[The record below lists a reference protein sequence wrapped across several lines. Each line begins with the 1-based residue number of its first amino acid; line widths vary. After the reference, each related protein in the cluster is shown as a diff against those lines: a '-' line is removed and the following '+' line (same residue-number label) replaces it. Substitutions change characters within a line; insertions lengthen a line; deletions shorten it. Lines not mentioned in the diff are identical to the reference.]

1 MKAVANH
8 LKGTFLAGIFI
19 IIPFGITIFILKFL
33 FNFADGI
40 LGSHL
45 DSLMVLYGRKEGH
58 IPGIGMFTGAVVV
71 YLTGL
76 IATNVLGK
84 RFLQM
89 GDDLLTRIP
98 LVRSIYTSSKQL
110 TKVFREGGSSYR
122 RAVFVDWP
130 RPGVRAMGFVTAEVE
145 REGVQYVVVYIPTM
159 PNPTSGFA
167 LWFRECEV
175 FESGMTVEDAV
186 KFVVSGGV
194 VIPARVC
201 KDGVE
206 QVDNTTDIEGLRNR
220 ISRSG

>member
-1 MKAVANH
+1 MKMVFKH

-19 IIPFGITIFILKFL
+19 VIPFGITIFILKFL

-45 DSLMVLYGRKEGH
+45 DSLMVLCGWNGGH
-58 IPGIGMFTGAVVV
+58 IPGIGMITGAVVI

-76 IATNVLGK
+76 VATNVLGK
-84 RFLQM
+84 RLLKL

-98 LVRSIYTSSKQL
+98 LVKSIYTSSKQL
-110 TKVFREGGSSYR
+110 TKVFSEGGSSYR
-122 RAVFVDWP
+122 RAVFVEWP
-130 RPGVRAMGFVTAEVE
+130 RPGIRAVGFVTAEAVKDGE
-145 REGVQYVVVYIPTM
+145 RFVVVYIPTM

-175 FESGMTVEDAV
+175 YESGMTVEDAV

-194 VIPARVC
+194 VLPA
-201 KDGVE
+201 
-206 QVDNTTDIEGLRNR
+206 
-220 ISRSG
+220 

>member
-1 MKAVANH
+1 MKFVVKH

-19 IIPFGITIFILKFL
+19 VIPFGITIFILKFL

-45 DSLMVLYGRKEGH
+45 DSLMVFYGRDEGH
-58 IPGIGMFTGAVVV
+58 IPGIGMVTGIAVI

-76 IATNVLGK
+76 VATNVLGRRLLK
-84 RFLQM
+84 LS
-89 GDDLLTRIP
+89 DDLMTRIP
-98 LVRSIYTSSKQL
+98 LVKSIYSSSKQL
-110 TKVFREGGSSYR
+110 IKVFSEGGSSYR
-122 RAVFVDWP
+122 RAVFVEWP

-145 REGVQYVVVYIPTM
+145 REGEQFVVVYIPTM

-167 LWFRECEV
+167 LWFRECDV

-194 VIPARVC
+194 VIPP
-201 KDGVE
+201 GGI
-206 QVDNTTDIEGLRNR
+206 QL
-220 ISRSG
+220 